1 MRYTG
6 NICDGCK
13 EIFKDGDDIVVC
25 PECATPQHRSCYD
38 ENGKCVNEHLH
49 GQGFQW
55 QGESVN
61 EEQISST
68 TFVKETTEGE
78 PLYCPNCNY
87 ANTPGAEVCEQC
99 GMKFTMFG
107 KNIVEELQK
116 EQAQQ
121 NNSPKTSAQEL
132 PDYTP
137 PFTVGQGEGF
147 EQTPLEQQAPIDQSQ
162 VQYFDENDEVHIF
175 KGPYPDSDTTF
186 GVRTNT
192 VGAFIRNNADTFI
205 RKFKTSEITGSGC
218 GFNWAVFFFGPYWF
232 FYRKLLKP
240 GIILFTIQFCISLL
254 ILPFSI
260 DMTALMESLM
270 SVTDEAALE
279 AFLAQTQSTMM
290 PLLVMMGIE
299 FVINIVFA
307 FKANSFYKNHIY
319 SNIEKA
325 KALGRRSEKITV
337 FAKQGGTS
345 FMYLAFAYL
354 AEMLLSNL
362 ISMIIF

>member
-13 EIFKDGDDIVVC
+13 EVFKEEEDIVVC

-49 GQGFQW
+49 SEGFQW

-61 EEQISST
+61 EAPLSSST
-68 TFVKETTEGE
+68 LVKEETKGE

-87 ANTPGAEVCEQC
+87 ANKPGTEACEQC

-107 KNIVEELQK
+107 KNIVEQLQK
-116 EQAQQ
+116 EQAEQ
-121 NNSPKTSAQEL
+121 NASQPTGAQEL

-137 PFTVGQGEGF
+137 PFTVGEGEGF
-147 EQTPLEQQAPIDQSQ
+147 EETTEQQATVDQSK
-162 VQYFDENDEVHIF
+162 VEYFDENDEVHIF
-175 KGPYPDSDTTF
+175 KGPYPDNDTTF

-205 RKFKTSEITGSGC
+205 RKFKMSELTGSGC
-218 GFNWAVFFFGPYWF
+218 GFNWVVFFFGPYWF

-240 GIILFTIQFCISLL
+240 GIILFTIQFCLSLL

-260 DMTALMESLM
+260 DFTSLMESLM
-270 SVTDEAALE
+270 TVTDEAALD
-279 AFLAQTQSTMM
+279 AFLTQAQSTMM
-290 PLLVMMGIE
+290 PLFVMMGIE
-299 FVINIVFA
+299 FAINIVFA
-307 FKANSFYKNHIY
+307 FKANTLYKNHIY

-325 KALGRRSEKITV
+325 RMMSKRSEKITV

-345 FMYLAFAYL
+345 FMYLVFAYL
-354 AEMLLSNL
+354 AEMLLSNV
-362 ISMIIF
+362 ISMIVF

>member
-13 EIFKDGDDIVVC
+13 EVFIEGDDIVVC
-25 PECATPQHRSCYD
+25 PECATPQHRDCYD
-38 ENGKCVNEHLH
+38 KNGKCVNEHLH
-49 GQGFQW
+49 SEGFQW
-55 QGESVN
+55 QGEGVS
-61 EEQISST
+61 ETQISSST
-68 TFVKETTEGE
+68 LAKEKVVGE

-87 ANTPGAEVCEQC
+87 ANKPGAEVCEQC

-107 KNIVEELQK
+107 KNIVEQLQK
-116 EQAQQ
+116 EQAEQKASQ
-121 NNSPKTSAQEL
+121 PAGTQEL

-137 PFTVGQGEGF
+137 PFTVGEGEGF
-147 EQTPLEQQAPIDQSQ
+147 EQAPTQQQDTVDPQK
-162 VQYFDENDEVHIF
+162 VEYFDENDEVHIF
-175 KGPYPDSDTTF
+175 KGPYPDGDTTF

-205 RKFKTSEITGSGC
+205 RKFKMSELTGSSC
-218 GFNWAVFFFGPYWF
+218 GFNWVVFFFGPYWF
-232 FYRKLLKP
+232 FYRKLFKP

-254 ILPFSI
+254 VLPFSL

-270 SVTDEAALE
+270 TITDEAALD
-279 AFLAQTQSTMM
+279 AFLTQAQST
-290 PLLVMMGIE
+290 LLPIYAMLGIE
-299 FVINIVFA
+299 LVINLVFA
-307 FKANSFYKNHIY
+307 FKANTLYKNY
-319 SNIEKA
+319 VYTNIEKA
-325 KALGRRSEKITV
+325 KSMSKRSEKITV

-362 ISMIIF
+362 ISMFIL